1 MQKQDLILHRD
12 HTFTYADHERE
23 VMHVVTRLGHAYIG
37 QERQWIVEEESE
49 NANSFIP
56 VYKRVV
62 RNQRVAKPRSFFL
75 DGGIEVN
82 TVKGLERGF

>member
-37 QERQWIVEEESE
+37 QERQWIV
-49 NANSFIP
+49 
-56 VYKRVV
+56 
-62 RNQRVAKPRSFFL
+62 
-75 DGGIEVN
+75 
-82 TVKGLERGF
+82 